1 MISPSLTK
9 EPQTFHTIRFNDCD
23 PFGHL
28 NNARYIDYI
37 ITAREDHLSQFYGI
51 NNADYVQEGVSWV
64 VNHHEILYL
73 KPARYYEKVC
83 IQTSLIEFTEHYV
96 LVEGIMFDEQ
106 QQVVKAVQWTKFFH
120 INLSTSRKAQHT
132 DQLME
137 LFAGLLNEKVDG
149 KAGIKSR
156 VAQLLGK

>member
-1 MISPSLTK
+1 MITTALTK
-9 EPQTFHTIRFNDCD
+9 EPHTFYTVRFNDCD

-28 NNARYIDYI
+28 NNARYLDYI
-37 ITAREDHLSQFYGI
+37 ITAREDHLIQFYGF
-51 NNADYVQEGVSWV
+51 NNAQYIREGVGWV

-106 QQVVKAVQWTKFFH
+106 QRVIKAVQWTKFFH
-120 INLSTSRKAQHT
+120 VNLSTTRKAQHT
-132 DQLME
+132 EHLIE
-137 LFAGLLNEKVDG
+137 LFTELLNEKVDA